1 MQRKPQNNCA
11 ELHAWARSLRRH
23 HFPFDESLLPRDGI
37 YLLFE
42 KGEKAHRGERVVRVG
57 THTGVGQLR
66 SRLRQHFVVENKDR
80 SIFRKNIGRALLTKR
95 GDSYASVWELDMT
108 PAAARKL
115 HARKLD
121 AAKQS
126 RIERMVTKYLQ
137 ANFSFAVI
145 HIPNKAKRLQL
156 ESKIIS
162 TLSHC
167 AVCKG
172 SVGWL
177 GNHSPKDKIRQSGL
191 WLVNE
196 LHKVPLTAK
205 ELVYLQGLKK

>member
-1 MQRKPQNNCA
+1 M
-11 ELHAWARSLRRH
+11 
-23 HFPFDESLLPRDGI
+23 

-80 SIFRKNIGRALLTKR
+80 SIFRKNIGRALLNKR
-95 GDSYASVWELDMT
+95 GDAYASVWELDMT
-108 PAAARKL
+108 AAAARKL
-115 HARKLD
+115 NGHKLH
-121 AAKQS
+121 AAKQA
-126 RIERMVTKYLQ
+126 RVERQVTAYLQ
-137 ANFSFAVI
+137 KNFSFAVVEVSS
-145 HIPNKAKRLQL
+145 KAKRLQF

-167 AVCKG
+167 DTCVG
-172 SVGWL
+172 SALWL
-177 GNHSPKDKIRQSGL
+177 GNHSPKEKIRQSGL

-196 LHKVPLTAK
+196 LYKKPLSAAD
-205 ELVYLQGLKK
+205 LVYLQGL